1 MSHGEKLE
9 GSWHTCKMDIKTVE
23 GNGGGGFAIW
33 GGSGGWGLGTEQER
47 SSPQSGGRCL
57 LPEHLVPPAPQCR
70 HSAAS
75 GWETL
80 RKHQKAGGAD
90 TKGARQLPLL
100 GARAE
105 SAGQESSPGA
115 DREWLGPE
123 AVWPGAQ
130 TIAYFCLLKTFF
142 LLNFGSSLLR
152 AGLL

>member
-1 MSHGEKLE
+1 M
-9 GSWHTCKMDIKTVE
+9 E

-33 GGSGGWGLGTEQER
+33 GGSGGWGLGTEEEG
-47 SSPQSGGRCL
+47 SSPQSGTHCL

-70 HSAAS
+70 HAAAS
-75 GWETL
+75 GCETL
-80 RKHQKAGGAD
+80 RKHEKATGAD
-90 TKGARQLPLL
+90 TEGACQLPLL

-105 SAGQESSPGA
+105 CAGQEISPGA

-152 AGLL
+152 AGFL